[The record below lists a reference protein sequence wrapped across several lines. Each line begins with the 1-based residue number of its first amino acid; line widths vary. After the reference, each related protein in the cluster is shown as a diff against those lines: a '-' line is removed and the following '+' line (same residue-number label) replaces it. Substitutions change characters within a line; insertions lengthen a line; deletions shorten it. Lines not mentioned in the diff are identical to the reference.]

1 MQYILHAEAQLE
13 LLCKCYTDTYCK
25 TVPSLQCF
33 RCDKMS
39 LGLSERLHV
48 ALTARHYGG
57 TNTWEADV
65 TQSHTDTVLHFIH
78 LIPPSAQ

>member
-1 MQYILHAEAQLE
+1 MQKLNWNYYVSVILTHIARLF
-13 LLCKCYTDTYCK
+13 LPCNVLG
-25 TVPSLQCF
+25 V
-33 RCDKMS
+33 MS
-39 LGLSERLHV
+39 LGLCERLHV